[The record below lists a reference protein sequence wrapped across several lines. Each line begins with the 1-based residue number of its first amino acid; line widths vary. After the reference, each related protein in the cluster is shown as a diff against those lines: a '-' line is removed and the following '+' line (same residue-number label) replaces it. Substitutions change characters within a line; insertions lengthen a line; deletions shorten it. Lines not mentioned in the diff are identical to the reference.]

1 MGTSLFFDD
10 EEDVVVTPD
19 NRYSTKVAIPHYEPS
34 DYCPSISEM
43 MDTRKYEELVMEINN
58 SSLPDAEKRFLRLAA
73 TRHIVFNYSKV
84 ADYYAHADREMQRL
98 LENSA
103 MVIIDINNALA
114 NGLVRLE
121 GTLTRLAQEDE
132 ARRVGELQEEE

>member
-1 MGTSLFFDD
+1 MSDSLFFDD
-10 EEDVVVTPD
+10 EDEIVVTPD
-19 NRYSTKVAIPHYEPS
+19 EKYSTKVAIPHYEPS

-58 SSLPDAEKRFLRLAA
+58 SSLPDDEKRFLRLAA

-84 ADYYAHADREMQRL
+84 ADYYAHANREMQRL
-98 LENSA
+98 LEQSA

-121 GTLTRLAQEDE
+121 GTLTKLAKEDDK
-132 ARRVGELQEEE
+132 RYKEEKSK